1 MAGPRAAPVR
11 ALRLVRLLNAHRC
24 PQYAPFRRE
33 TARHGATG
41 RSYLLW
47 WCPDGGGNKNAVP
60 FPVRRC
66 APITRYGV
74 LTLVCAAADAEKY
87 EHVLDHRDSLP
98 ADIPR
103 FKVEN
108 DSTGEKVTRQYEIS
122 PPFGRSPTPRGTPPA
137 TPFLS
142 RFHQLSRSSADD
154 PPGSTL
160 PPCAEFRSPGPPPHS
175 PSR

>member
-1 MAGPRAAPVR
+1 MVRVAVMAGPRAAPVR

-108 DSTGEKVTRQYEIS
+108 DSSVEKVTRQHKIS
-122 PPFGRSPTPRGTPPA
+122 PPLVGSPIPAGHPRCLP
-137 TPFLS
+137 S
-142 RFHQLSRSSADD
+142 RFHQLSARSADD
-154 PPGSTL
+154 PSGGTL
-160 PPCAEFRSPGPPPHS
+160 PRCAGYPSPPFAP
-175 PSR
+175 